1 MLTMGPLIEIIE
13 NQLILILAIVTRSI
27 KVQIMNYLIK
37 LQMIVTKTI
46 AELIRNTRK
55 TIIALITQD
64 QSNMMLVQMIKIM
77 KM

>member
-46 AELIRNTRK
+46 AEFIRNTRK